1 MIRSKRTLF
10 AGCLFSALCFCACG
24 RASSRAEAQQE
35 NNAQNITNTTTDAQA
50 DSTAILQAFEQ
61 LKTDQAFLKELALEK
76 EQQFSWNDDM
86 YRVFRGDL
94 DGDGTS
100 DALLGFIAEGRGG
113 GNNSDIHYAV
123 FLKENDQWVY
133 QSQFDANAG
142 SPDLFYGFKEIKNG
156 MITGAIMDNKERQPD
171 IPVEFIYKN
180 KSFINT
186 YTALHKTDNE
196 ERAFLKIENIIT
208 STGKIIPTTGTLQSY
223 EQALGKGRITV
234 PEEQPV
240 CGTYFEEGVYS
251 EWYYEHNLW
260 IELSD
265 NNRAAWRS
273 VFIRGTDYT
282 INTDKG
288 TITANTTLEEL
299 KNIFHKEDSWQID
312 DEEGGGKT
320 FRIPD
325 GPESDT
331 QLHISFGK
339 DGKLEGVLL
348 WIPC

>member
-1 MIRSKRTLF
+1 VS
-10 AGCLFSALCFCACG
+10 CG
-24 RASSRAEAQQE
+24 E
-35 NNAQNITNTTTDAQA
+35 NNSLAQNPAPKNVPKMLPN
-50 DSTAILQAFEQ
+50 DSTTVIWAFEK
-61 LKTDQAFLKELALEK
+61 LKTNKIFLKDLGLENEK
-76 EQQFSWNDDM
+76 EFSWNDDLIKIIS
-86 YRVFRGDL
+86 GDL
-94 DGDGTS
+94 NNDGIA
-100 DALLGFIAEGRGG
+100 DALMFFVIEGRGH
-113 GNNSDIHYAV
+113 GNNADAHYAI
-123 FLKENDQWVY
+123 FLNEDNKWNY
-133 QSQFDANAG
+133 QCQIDAGGDWAERLTQL
-142 SPDLFYGFKEIKNG
+142 DEIKNG
-156 MITGAIMDNKERQPD
+156 KIKGNMIGNKNKSLPD
-171 IPVEFIYKN
+171 VPVEFIYKN

-196 ERAFLKIENIIT
+196 EREFLKIENIIT
-208 STGKIIPTTGTLQSY
+208 STDKIIPTTGTLQSY
-223 EQALGKGRITV
+223 EQVLGKGRITV
-234 PEEQPV
+234 PEEQPE

-251 EWYYEHNLW
+251 DWYYEHNLR

-265 NNRAAWRS
+265 NKRAAWRS

-299 KNIFHKEDSWQID
+299 KNIFYKEDSWQID
-312 DEEGGGKT
+312 DEEDGGKT

-331 QLHISFGK
+331 QLHISFSK